1 MKCMQRSECVVA
13 MQRAA
18 AVLENVGRGSRWMR
32 RWGKHTGFAALH
44 TTRLHD
50 SAQSVQERMREVTD
64 CASARMARAWW
75 CAVRKECA
83 QKGQSHAQPRTWR
96 NWGVGGHISGATT
109 SVAALTFEY
118 PVFVL

>member
-1 MKCMQRSECVVA
+1 MFEQLRPFAYSLHKPTKCMQCMQRSEAVVA

-75 CAVRKECA
+75 CAVRKD
-83 QKGQSHAQPRTWR
+83 
-96 NWGVGGHISGATT
+96 SG
-109 SVAALTFEY
+109 SGFWS
-118 PVFVL
+118 